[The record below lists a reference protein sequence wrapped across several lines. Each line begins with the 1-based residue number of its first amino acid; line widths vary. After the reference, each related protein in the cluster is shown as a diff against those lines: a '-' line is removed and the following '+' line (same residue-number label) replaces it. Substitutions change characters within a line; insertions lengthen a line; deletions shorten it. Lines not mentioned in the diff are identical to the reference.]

1 VQKYDAALKSV
12 LTRGSA
18 GFLSRLMGL
27 EVAGFLNSDLAEV
40 RSQQVDL
47 LGEASDGRLF
57 HVELQST
64 NEQRMAFRMLEYL
77 VAIEGKYGRVPRQLV
92 LYVGKA
98 AMRMES
104 RIETAGLSFQVNM
117 MDIRELDGEPLLESD
132 NLDENIVSVLA
143 RQPDG
148 RRAVRRILEKIGAS
162 DPEYRAKALREL
174 TILAGLRSLGHFVEE
189 ESERMPILDDFMDH
203 DLFGPV
209 MREGIATGRVEEGRT
224 LFLKLAAK
232 RFGLVPE
239 WVSERI
245 GQLGNEELE
254 DLSVRLL
261 DAKSLQELFG
271 AR

>member
-1 VQKYDAALKSV
+1 
-12 LTRGSA
+12 
-18 GFLSRLMGL
+18 M
-27 EVAGFLNSDLAEV
+27 
-40 RSQQVDL
+40 
-47 LGEASDGRLF
+47 
-57 HVELQST
+57 
-64 NEQRMAFRMLEYL
+64 
-77 VAIEGKYGRVPRQLV
+77 
-92 LYVGKA
+92 
-98 AMRMES
+98 
-104 RIETAGLSFQVNM
+104 
-117 MDIRELDGEPLLESD
+117 
-132 NLDENIVSVLA
+132 
-143 RQPDG
+143 
-148 RRAVRRILEKIGAS
+148 RRILEKIGAS

-174 TILAGLRSLGHFVEE
+174 TILAGLRSLGHFVKE

-209 MREGIATGRVEEGRT
+209 MREGIATGERT

-261 DAKSLQELFG
+261 DAKSLDELFG

>member
-1 VQKYDAALKSV
+1 MQKYDAALKSV
-12 LTRGSA
+12 LTRGTA

-47 LGEASDGRLF
+47 LGEARDGTLF

-77 VAIEGKYGRVPRQLV
+77 VAVEGKYGRVPRQLV

-104 RIETAGLSFQVNM
+104 RIEAAGLSFHVDMQN
-117 MDIRELDGEPLLESD
+117 IRELDVGPLLESD

-143 RQPDG
+143 RQPDA
-148 RRAVRRILEKIGAS
+148 RRAVRRILEKIEAS
-162 DPEYRAKALREL
+162 DPNYRPKALREL
-174 TILAGLRSLGHFVEE
+174 MILAGLRNLGNFVEE
-189 ESERMPILDDFMDH
+189 ESERMPILDDIMDH
-203 DLFGPV
+203 DFLGPL
-209 MREGIATGRVEEGRT
+209 MREGIATGRVEGERA

-232 RFGLVPE
+232 RFGPVPK
-239 WVSERI
+239 WVNEQI
-245 GQLGNEELE
+245 ELLGNEELE
-254 DLSVRLL
+254 DLGARLF
-261 DAKSLQELFG
+261 DVKSLDELFG

>member
-92 LYVGKA
+92 LYVGRRLCGWKA
-98 AMRMES
+98 
-104 RIETAGLSFQVNM
+104 G
-117 MDIRELDGEPLLESD
+117 
-132 NLDENIVSVLA
+132 
-143 RQPDG
+143 
-148 RRAVRRILEKIGAS
+148 
-162 DPEYRAKALREL
+162 
-174 TILAGLRSLGHFVEE
+174 
-189 ESERMPILDDFMDH
+189 
-203 DLFGPV
+203 
-209 MREGIATGRVEEGRT
+209 
-224 LFLKLAAK
+224 
-232 RFGLVPE
+232 
-239 WVSERI
+239 
-245 GQLGNEELE
+245 
-254 DLSVRLL
+254 
-261 DAKSLQELFG
+261 
-271 AR
+271 